1 VAQAHNVNN
10 LTWAELN
17 VALMTADERTLT
29 RWLRDTVAAG
39 SLYRGLRVHGRL
51 NALRKEREI
60 AEIRA
65 ACVKIAHAEEAA

>member
-1 VAQAHNVNN
+1 MAHNVNS
-10 LTWAELN
+10 LTWSQLN

-29 RWLRDTVAAG
+29 RWLRETVATG
-39 SLYRGLRVHGRL
+39 SLYRAIRVHGRM

-65 ACVKIAHAEEAA
+65 ACDKIAHVEEAA